1 MELSLPAWIGGLV
14 GTIIAVVVYVP
25 AIRIIDRKLRAQSGP
40 KTLEQR
46 AEFED
51 KLSVT
56 RRAILGAAVA
66 ILATLGYWLGH
77 LVGSSHSQL

>member
-77 LVGSSHSQL
+77 LVGASHSL